1 MGGNRKEE
9 GKSVGGGLKN
19 PLKEIGL
26 SSEGCVTLVMSFKG
40 KGKGSDFHF
49 FNTVLAPGEVNFV
62 VMSGEKGIRTRL
74 NPGIK

>member
-1 MGGNRKEE
+1 MVGENREEE
-9 GKSVGGGLKN
+9 GRSVGGGLKN

-49 FNTVLAPGEVNFV
+49 LTLFFWLLG
-62 VMSGEKGIRTRL
+62 K
-74 NPGIK
+74 